1 MFSEVPGWATVP
13 GLLTCENGLIFKIS
27 RKVDNCLTYNF
38 KGGSYFIVFEYM
50 LSQRHVYKTKK
61 RLNFWKSEDTIF
73 L

>member
-13 GLLTCENGLIFKIS
+13 GLLTCENRLMFKIS

-50 LSQRHVYKTKK
+50 LVSGMSIKLK
-61 RLNFWKSEDTIF
+61 RD
-73 L
+73 